1 MDAWS
6 SLKHLSEHL
15 LLFSE
20 SFEWCVSQSTLL
32 LNVDLECRLV
42 EGTGLLGLAFFFLI
56 FLSFSSSVIVRISIV
71 VRQCHNALCDLN
83 CIVIT
88 GSNQSLRL
96 WCQPRRDLHSFWHLQ
111 AKTRLALHSRH
122 RCGGGHRVCW
132 RQCICFQG
140 IPVLMISILT

>member
-42 EGTGLLGLAFFFLI
+42 EGTGLLGLAFFF
-56 FLSFSSSVIVRISIV
+56 F
-71 VRQCHNALCDLN
+71 
-83 CIVIT
+83 
-88 GSNQSLRL
+88 
-96 WCQPRRDLHSFWHLQ
+96 
-111 AKTRLALHSRH
+111 
-122 RCGGGHRVCW
+122 
-132 RQCICFQG
+132 
-140 IPVLMISILT
+140 